1 MNIDKPPIS
10 TIFADTIKTVNRP
23 WLMWFNS
30 IYNRFTQLFTI
41 NNEAKIKVY
50 EQNAEP
56 TLTENKVMA
65 YWVDTNDSNRVYLIY
80 RRGDSDQVKI
90 ELV

>member
-1 MNIDKPPIS
+1 MNIDKPPIV
-10 TIFADTIKTVNRP
+10 TPFADSVKEVNRS

-30 IYNRFTQLFTI
+30 IYNRITALFTI
-41 NNEAKIKVY
+41 NNEIKMKVY
-50 EQNAEP
+50 EQTAEP
-56 TLTENKVMA
+56 TLSENKVMA

-80 RRGDSDQVKI
+80 RRGNSDQVKI